1 MSGLEALKNPAIF
14 RHMFLSPGYA
24 STHAPRKRGAELR
37 KRKREKY
44 LFGELQGRRVKLFS
58 RPHCPSR
65 LTLFILFFF
74 LHCSVCLVHTFLP
87 SFLHV
92 SFSGII
98 LVASAHTFCTC
109 THFSFPSLSF
119 CYGTRIQIYNRS
131 YTRREEREKKIVR
144 SFRNKG
150 RDINSLLFSS
160 EIDFS
165 PPPPLSSPLECKWV
179 FNGGPSISFSLPPPH
194 LDLPSFGS
202 RKYPLN

>member
-14 RHMFLSPGYA
+14 RHMFLFPGYA

-37 KRKREKY
+37 KRKRKY
-44 LFGELQGRRVKLFS
+44 LFGELQGRRVKLFPPTS
-58 RPHCPSR
+58 LSVTSHP
-65 LTLFILFFF
+65 FLFFF
-74 LHCSVCLVHTFLP
+74 LHCCVCLVHTFLP

-109 THFSFPSLSF
+109 THFSFPFLSF

-165 PPPPLSSPLECKWV
+165 PPPPPLSSPLECKWV